1 MLAALLRR
9 DLAQFFPF
17 AGASAS
23 GGAALPVVFFV
34 AVAML
39 YPFAVGPDANLM
51 ARTGGGVVWIAALL
65 AAILPLEK
73 LVARDIELGFF
84 DQLKLRG
91 VTEEAMMAVRLVA
104 HWLSFGPPL
113 VLATVPAAALLKIEG
128 ETLSILLLG
137 LVVGTPGLAAIG
149 LIIAALTA
157 SLRAGA
163 ALSGLLLIPLALPIL
178 IFGAGALARQDQVS
192 LGFVAAI
199 SLALVALAPF
209 AAGAAI
215 RAARE
220 N

>member
-1 MLAALLRR
+1 MILALLRR

-17 AGASAS
+17 TGS
-23 GGAALPVVFFV
+23 GAALPTVFFV

-39 YPFAVGPDANLM
+39 FPFAVGPDVNLL

-73 LVARDIELGFF
+73 LVARDIALGFF

-91 VTEEAMMAVRLVA
+91 ATEEAMMAVRLLA

-113 VLATVPAAALLKIEG
+113 LLATFPAAALLKIEG
-128 ETLSILLLG
+128 ESFSILLLG
-137 LVVGTPGLAAIG
+137 LLAGTPGLAAIG
-149 LIIAALTA
+149 LMIAALTA

-178 IFGAGALARQDQVS
+178 IFGAGALARGDPVS
-192 LGFVAAI
+192 LGFVGAI
-199 SLALVALAPF
+199 SLGLVAIAPF

>member
-1 MLAALLRR
+1 MILALLRR

-17 AGASAS
+17 TGS
-23 GGAALPVVFFV
+23 GAALPTVFFV

-39 YPFAVGPDANLM
+39 FPFAVGPDANLL
-51 ARTGGGVVWIAALL
+51 AKTGGGVVWIAALL

-73 LVARDIELGFF
+73 LVARDIALGFF
-84 DQLKLRG
+84 DQLRLRG
-91 VTEEAMMAVRLVA
+91 TTEEAMMAVRLAA

-113 VLATVPAAALLKIEG
+113 LLATFPAAALLKIEG
-128 ETLSILLLG
+128 ESFSILLLG
-137 LVVGTPGLAAIG
+137 LLAGTPGLAAIG
-149 LIIAALTA
+149 LMIAALTA

-178 IFGAGALARQDQVS
+178 IFGAGALARQDPVS
-192 LGFVAAI
+192 LGFVGAI
-199 SLALVALAPF
+199 SLGLVAIAPF

-220 N
+220 G

>member
-1 MLAALLRR
+1 MIAALLRR

-17 AGASAS
+17 TGS
-23 GGAALPVVFFV
+23 GAALPVIFFI

-39 YPFAVGPDANLM
+39 YPFAVGSDAGLL
-51 ARTGGGVVWIAALL
+51 ARTGGGVLWIAALL
-65 AAILPLEK
+65 AAVLPLDK
-73 LVARDIELGFF
+73 LVARDIALGVF
-84 DQLKLRG
+84 DQLRLRG
-91 VTEEAMMAVRLVA
+91 VSEEAMMAVRLFA

-113 VLATVPAAALLKIEG
+113 LLAAFPAAALLKLEG
-128 ETLSILLLG
+128 AAFDLLILG
-137 LVVGTPGLAAIG
+137 LAAGTPGLAAIG

-178 IFGAGALARQDQVS
+178 IFGAGALARQDAAS
-192 LGFVAAI
+192 LGFVGAI
-199 SLALVALAPF
+199 SLLLVALAPF

-220 N
+220 G

>member
-1 MLAALLRR
+1 MIAALLRR

-17 AGASAS
+17 TGS
-23 GGAALPVVFFV
+23 GAALPVVFFV

-39 YPFAVGPDANLM
+39 FPFAVGPDANLM
-51 ARTGGGVVWIAALL
+51 VKTGGGVVWIAALL

-91 VTEEAMMAVRLVA
+91 VTEEAIMAVRLIA

-113 VLATVPAAALLKIEG
+113 VLATFPAAALLKIEG
-128 ETLSILLLG
+128 ETFQILLLG
-137 LVVGTPGLAAIG
+137 LLAGTPGLAAIG
-149 LIIAALTA
+149 LMIAALTA

>member
-1 MLAALLRR
+1 MMLALLRR

-17 AGASAS
+17 TGS
-23 GGAALPVVFFV
+23 GAALPTVFFV

-39 YPFAVGPDANLM
+39 FPFAVGPDANLL
-51 ARTGGGVVWIAALL
+51 AKTGGGVVWIAALL

-73 LVARDIELGFF
+73 LVARDIALGFF

-91 VTEEAMMAVRLVA
+91 ATEEAMMAVRLTA

-113 VLATVPAAALLKIEG
+113 LLATFPAAALLKIEG
-128 ETLSILLLG
+128 ESFSILLLG
-137 LVVGTPGLAAIG
+137 LLAGTPGLAAIG
-149 LIIAALTA
+149 LMIAALTA

-178 IFGAGALARQDQVS
+178 IFGAGALARADPVS
-192 LGFVAAI
+192 LGFVGAI
-199 SLALVALAPF
+199 SLGLVAIAPF

>member
-1 MLAALLRR
+1 MIAALLRR
-9 DLAQFFPF
+9 DLTRFFPF
-17 AGASAS
+17 TG

-39 YPFAVGPDANLM
+39 FPFAVGPDANLL
-51 ARTGGGVVWIAALL
+51 AKTGGGVVWIAALL

-73 LVARDIELGFF
+73 LVARDIQLGFF
-84 DQLKLRG
+84 DQLRLRG
-91 VTEEAMMAVRLVA
+91 MAEEAMMAVRLLA
-104 HWLSFGPPL
+104 HWMSFGPPL
-113 VLATVPAAALLKIEG
+113 MLATFPAAALLKIEG
-128 ETLSILLLG
+128 ETFYILLLG
-137 LVVGTPGLAAIG
+137 LLAGTPGLAAIG
-149 LIIAALTA
+149 LMIAALTA

-192 LGFVAAI
+192 LGIVGAI

-209 AAGAAI
+209 AAGSAI

>member
-1 MLAALLRR
+1 MILSLLRR

-17 AGASAS
+17 TGS
-23 GGAALPVVFFV
+23 GAALPTVFFI

-39 YPFAVGPDANLM
+39 FPFAVGPDVNLL

-84 DQLKLRG
+84 DQLRLRG
-91 VTEEAMMAVRLVA
+91 LAEEAMMAVRLLA

-113 VLATVPAAALLKIEG
+113 LLATFPAAALLKIEG
-128 ETLSILLLG
+128 ETFRLLLWG
-137 LVVGTPGLAAIG
+137 LVAGTPGLAAIG
-149 LIIAALTA
+149 LMIAALTA

-163 ALSGLLLIPLALPIL
+163 ALSGLMLIPLALPIL
-178 IFGAGALARQDQVS
+178 IFGAGALARSDAAT

-199 SLALVALAPF
+199 SLGLVAIAPF

>member
-1 MLAALLRR
+1 MIVALLRR

-17 AGASAS
+17 TG

-39 YPFAVGPDANLM
+39 FPFAVGPDANLM
-51 ARTGGGVVWIAALL
+51 AKTGGGVVWIAAML

-91 VTEEAMMAVRLVA
+91 LAEEAMMAVRLLV

-113 VLATVPAAALLKIEG
+113 LLATFPAAALLKIEG
-128 ETLSILLLG
+128 ESFEILLLG
-137 LVVGTPGLAAIG
+137 LLAGTPGLAAIG
-149 LIIAALTA
+149 LMIAALTA

-178 IFGAGALARQDQVS
+178 IFGAGALARQDHIS
-192 LGFVAAI
+192 LGFVGAI
-199 SLALVALAPF
+199 SLGLVALAPF

>member
-1 MLAALLRR
+1 MIGTLFKR
-9 DLAQFFPF
+9 DLAKFFPF
-17 AGASAS
+17 TGS
-23 GGAALPVVFFV
+23 GAALPVVFFV

-39 YPFAVGPDANLM
+39 YPFAVGPDAALL
-51 ARTGGGVVWIAALL
+51 ARTGGGVLWIAALL
-65 AAILPLEK
+65 AAILPLDR
-73 LVARDIELGFF
+73 LVSEDIDLGTY
-84 DQLKLRG
+84 DQLRLRG
-91 VTEEAMMAVRLVA
+91 LTEEVMMAVRLLA
-104 HWLSFGPPL
+104 HWISFGPPL
-113 VLATVPAAALLKIEG
+113 ILAAFPAATLLALDNASLQ
-128 ETLSILLLG
+128 LLLLG
-137 LVVGTPGLAAIG
+137 LLAGTPGLAAIG
-149 LIIAALTA
+149 LMIAALTA

-199 SLALVALAPF
+199 SLGLVAIAPF

>member
-1 MLAALLRR
+1 
-9 DLAQFFPF
+9 
-17 AGASAS
+17 
-23 GGAALPVVFFV
+23 VVFFI

-39 YPFAVGPDANLM
+39 FPFAVGPDANVL
-51 ARTGGGVVWIAALL
+51 AKTGGGVVWIAALL

-73 LVARDIELGFF
+73 LVARDIQLGFF
-84 DQLKLRG
+84 DQLRLRG
-91 VTEEAMMAVRLVA
+91 LAEEAMMAVRLAA

-113 VLATVPAAALLKIEG
+113 LLATFPAAALLKIEG
-128 ETLSILLLG
+128 ESFTILLLG
-137 LVVGTPGLAAIG
+137 LLAGTPGLAAIG
-149 LIIAALTA
+149 LMIAALTA

-192 LGFVAAI
+192 LGFVGAI
-199 SLALVALAPF
+199 SLGLVALAPF

-220 N
+220 H

>member
-1 MLAALLRR
+1 MISNLLKR
-9 DLAQFFPF
+9 DLSRFFPF
-17 AGASAS
+17 AG

-39 YPFAVGPDANLM
+39 YPFAVGPDANIL

-73 LVARDIELGFF
+73 LVAQDIDLGVF
-84 DQLKLRG
+84 DQLRLRG
-91 VTEEAMMAVRLVA
+91 ATEEMMMAVRLLA

-113 VLATVPAAALLKIEG
+113 ILATFPASALLG
-128 ETLSILLLG
+128 LNMASLHLLLLG
-137 LVVGTPGLAAIG
+137 LLAGTPGLAAIG
-149 LIIAALTA
+149 VMIASLTA

-163 ALSGLLLIPLALPIL
+163 ALSGLMLIPLSLPIM
-178 IFGAGALARQDQVS
+178 IFGAGALARQDPAS
-192 LGFVAAI
+192 IGFVAAI
-199 SLALVALAPF
+199 SLLLVAIAPF

-220 N
+220 V

>member
-1 MLAALLRR
+1 MIAALLRR

-17 AGASAS
+17 TGS
-23 GGAALPVVFFV
+23 GAALPVVFFV

-39 YPFAVGPDANLM
+39 FPFAVGPEANIL
-51 ARTGGGVVWIAALL
+51 AKTGGGVVWIAALL

-91 VTEEAMMAVRLVA
+91 LSEEAMMAVRLVA

-113 VLATVPAAALLKIEG
+113 VLATFPAAALLKIEG
-128 ETLSILLLG
+128 ETFTILVLG
-137 LVVGTPGLAAIG
+137 LLVGTPGLAAIG

-163 ALSGLLLIPLALPIL
+163 ALSGLLLVPLALPIL

>member
-1 MLAALLRR
+1 MIGALLKR
-9 DLAQFFPF
+9 DLRKFFPF
-17 AGASAS
+17 AG
-23 GGAALPVVFFV
+23 GGASLPVVFFV

-39 YPFAVGPDANLM
+39 YPFAVGPDPELLG
-51 ARTGGGVVWIAALL
+51 RTGGGIVWIAALL

-73 LVARDIELGFF
+73 LVAQDIELGVF
-84 DQLKLRG
+84 DQLKMRG
-91 VTEEAMMAVRLVA
+91 LTEEVMMAVRLLA

-113 VLATVPAAALLKIEG
+113 ILAAFPAAALLALDG
-128 ETLSILLLG
+128 LSLHLLLLG
-137 LVVGTPGLAAIG
+137 LLAGTPGLAAIG
-149 LIIAALTA
+149 LMIAALTA

-178 IFGAGALARQDQVS
+178 IFGAGALARGDQAS

-199 SLALVALAPF
+199 SLGLVAIAPF

-220 N
+220 V

>member
-1 MLAALLRR
+1 MITTLLKR
-9 DLAQFFPF
+9 DLGRFFPF
-17 AGASAS
+17 AG

-39 YPFAVGPDANLM
+39 YPFAVGPDVNTLS
-51 ARTGGGVVWIAALL
+51 RTGGGVVWIAALL

-73 LVARDIELGFF
+73 LVSQDIELGVF

-91 VTEEAMMAVRLVA
+91 VTEEAMMAVRLLA

-113 VLATVPAAALLKIEG
+113 ILAAFPSAALLAIDG
-128 ETLSILLLG
+128 PTLHLLLIG
-137 LVVGTPGLAAIG
+137 LAVGTPGLAAIG
-149 LIIAALTA
+149 LMIAALTA

-163 ALSGLLLIPLALPIL
+163 ALSGLLLVPLALPIL
-178 IFGAGALARQDQVS
+178 IFGAGALARQDQAS
-192 LGFVAAI
+192 LGFVAAL
-199 SLALVALAPF
+199 SLGLVAIAPF

-220 N
+220 I

>member
-1 MLAALLRR
+1 MIAALLRR

-17 AGASAS
+17 TGS
-23 GGAALPVVFFV
+23 GAALPVVFFV

-39 YPFAVGPDANLM
+39 FPFAVGPDANIL

-91 VTEEAMMAVRLVA
+91 MAEEAMMAVRLAA

-113 VLATVPAAALLKIEG
+113 VLATFPAAALLRIEG
-128 ETLSILLLG
+128 ESFTILLLG
-137 LVVGTPGLAAIG
+137 LLVGTPGLAAIG
-149 LIIAALTA
+149 LMIAALTA

-192 LGFVAAI
+192 LGFVGAI
-199 SLALVALAPF
+199 SLGLVALAPF

>member
-1 MLAALLRR
+1 MIAALLRR

-17 AGASAS
+17 TGS
-23 GGAALPVVFFV
+23 GAALPVVFFV

-39 YPFAVGPDANLM
+39 FPFAVGPDANLL
-51 ARTGGGVVWIAALL
+51 AKTGGGVVWIAALL

-73 LVARDIELGFF
+73 LVARDIDLGFF
-84 DQLKLRG
+84 DQLRLRG
-91 VTEEAMMAVRLVA
+91 MAEEAMMAVRLVA

-113 VLATVPAAALLKIEG
+113 VLATFPAAALLKIEG
-128 ETLSILLLG
+128 ESFTILAVGLL
-137 LVVGTPGLAAIG
+137 VGTPGLAAIG
-149 LIIAALTA
+149 LMIAALTA

-199 SLALVALAPF
+199 SLALVAIAPF

>member
-1 MLAALLRR
+1 MIAALLRR

-17 AGASAS
+17 TGS
-23 GGAALPVVFFV
+23 GAALPVVFFV

-39 YPFAVGPDANLM
+39 FPFAVGPDANLM
-51 ARTGGGVVWIAALL
+51 LKTGGGVVWIAALL

-84 DQLKLRG
+84 DQLRLRG
-91 VTEEAMMAVRLVA
+91 MTEEAMMAVRLIA

-113 VLATVPAAALLKIEG
+113 LLATFPAAALLKIEG
-128 ETLSILLLG
+128 ETFDILLLG
-137 LVVGTPGLAAIG
+137 LVAGTPGLAAIG
-149 LIIAALTA
+149 LMIAALTA

-178 IFGAGALARQDQVS
+178 IFGAGALARQDVAS
-192 LGFVAAI
+192 LGFVGAI
-199 SLALVALAPF
+199 SLALVAIAPF

>member
-1 MLAALLRR
+1 MIAALLRR
-9 DLAQFFPF
+9 DLGQFFPF
-17 AGASAS
+17 TGS
-23 GGAALPVVFFV
+23 GAALPVVFFV

-39 YPFAVGPDANLM
+39 FPFAVGPDANLM
-51 ARTGGGVVWIAALL
+51 AKTGGGVVWIAALL

-91 VTEEAMMAVRLVA
+91 VTEEAMMAVRLIA

-113 VLATVPAAALLKIEG
+113 VLATFPAAALLKIEG
-128 ETLSILLLG
+128 ETFDILLLG
-137 LVVGTPGLAAIG
+137 LLAGTPGLAAIG
-149 LIIAALTA
+149 LMIAALTA

>member
-1 MLAALLRR
+1 MILPMLKRDLAAL
-9 DLAQFFPF
+9 FPF
-17 AGASAS
+17 AG
-23 GGAALPVVFFV
+23 GGAALPVIFFL

-39 YPFAVGPDANLM
+39 YPFAVGPNANLL
-51 ARTGGGVVWIAALL
+51 AQTGGGVVWIAALL
-65 AAILPLEK
+65 AAILPLDR
-73 LVARDIELGFF
+73 LVARDIELGVF

-91 VTEEAMMAVRLVA
+91 VSEEVSMAMRLAA

-113 VLATVPAAALLKIEG
+113 ILAAFPAAALLNLDG
-128 ETLSILLLG
+128 PTLHILLLG
-137 LVVGTPGLAAIG
+137 LLAGTPGLAAIG
-149 LIIAALTA
+149 LMIASLTA

-178 IFGAGALARQDQVS
+178 IFGAGALARADEAS

-199 SLALVALAPF
+199 SLLLVAVAPF

-220 N
+220 G

>member
-1 MLAALLRR
+1 MIAALLRR

-17 AGASAS
+17 TGS
-23 GGAALPVVFFV
+23 GAALPVVFFV

-39 YPFAVGPDANLM
+39 FPFAVGPDANLM
-51 ARTGGGVVWIAALL
+51 AKTGGGVVWIAALL

-91 VTEEAMMAVRLVA
+91 VTEEAIMAVRLIA

-113 VLATVPAAALLKIEG
+113 VLATLPAAALLKIGG
-128 ETLSILLLG
+128 ETFQILLLG
-137 LVVGTPGLAAIG
+137 LLAGTPGLAAIG
-149 LIIAALTA
+149 LMIAALTA

-220 N
+220 G

>member
-1 MLAALLRR
+1 MIVALLRR

-17 AGASAS
+17 TG

-39 YPFAVGPDANLM
+39 FPFAVGPDANLM
-51 ARTGGGVVWIAALL
+51 AKTGGGVVWIAAML

-91 VTEEAMMAVRLVA
+91 LAEEAMMAVRLLA

-113 VLATVPAAALLKIEG
+113 LLATFPAAALLKIEG
-128 ETLSILLLG
+128 ESFEILLLG
-137 LVVGTPGLAAIG
+137 LLAGTPGLAAIG
-149 LIIAALTA
+149 LMIAALTA

-178 IFGAGALARQDQVS
+178 IFGAGALARQDHIS
-192 LGFVAAI
+192 LGFVGAI
-199 SLALVALAPF
+199 SLGLVALAPF

>member
-1 MLAALLRR
+1 MIAGLLRR

-17 AGASAS
+17 TGS
-23 GGAALPVVFFV
+23 GAALPVVFFV

-39 YPFAVGPDANLM
+39 FPFAVGPDANLM
-51 ARTGGGVVWIAALL
+51 AKTGGGVVWIAALL

-91 VTEEAMMAVRLVA
+91 VTEEAMMAVRLIA

-113 VLATVPAAALLKIEG
+113 VLATFPAAALLKIEG
-128 ETLSILLLG
+128 ETFQILLLG
-137 LVVGTPGLAAIG
+137 LLAGTPGLAAIG
-149 LIIAALTA
+149 LMIAALTA

-192 LGFVAAI
+192 IGFVAAI